1 MWMNGWAW
9 LIAAALLAAVE
20 LMIPGYVFLGTA
32 IAVALVGLGL
42 LAGITLGPPILL
54 IVTGILSLICW
65 FLLRRTMGVRKGQ
78 VRIWD
83 RDINE

>member
-1 MWMNGWAW
+1 MNGWAW
-9 LIAAALLAAVE
+9 LIVAALLAAVE
-20 LMIPGYVFLGTA
+20 MMIPGYVFLGTA

-42 LAGITLGPPILL
+42 LVGITASAPILL

-65 FLLRRTMGVRKGQ
+65 LLLRRTVGVRKGQ

>member
-9 LIAAALLAAVE
+9 LIVAALLAAVE
-20 LMIPGYVFLGTA
+20 MMIPGYVFLGTA

-42 LAGITLGPPILL
+42 LVGITASAPILL

-65 FLLRRTMGVRKGQ
+65 LLLRRTVGVRKGQ